1 MPSQDR
7 HRQQKST
14 TNGEPLHQAVLRPRQ
29 RDNECRRLGLANASA
44 VNDPLQFA
52 VIPFER
58 GMQLER
64 NQYLLTNHLVQR
76 VGTTNPTD
84 RDRCTNRND
93 VAADDQTGKMRHPN
107 ERIVLVE
114 LDRKRSS
121 EVLLD
126 LATQVH
132 EFVGA

>member
-29 RDNECRRLGLANASA
+29 RDNNGRLGLANASA

-76 VGTTNPTD
+76 VGTTNPTNK
-84 RDRCTNRND
+84 RCTNRND

-107 ERIVLVE
+107 ERIVLVQ